1 MELLRFFTAGNVDDG
16 KSTLI
21 GRLLLDSNSISTD
34 IIETL
39 TRQSKTTGSNT
50 TIDLALL
57 TDGLRAEREQGIT
70 IDVAYKYFSTEK
82 RKFIIADTPGHIQY
96 TRNMFTGSSN
106 SDLAIILIDA
116 RNGVTEQTKRHS
128 ILSSIIGI
136 PHIIICINK
145 MDMVDYSEKK
155 YTEIKNNFLKFS
167 ESLSLED
174 IHFIPVSAFVGDN
187 VVNKSKNM
195 SWYNGKPLLEYL
207 EEIEIKSKRIS
218 PKSRFQVQYVVRP
231 QTDVLHDYRGYA
243 GSILGGN
250 LSKGQKVKI
259 LPAELETIVEKI
271 EKDQSEIQNANYL
284 DPIIVHLKDDIDV
297 SRGNWIIPIED
308 SIQSTKEVKAILL
321 WMDNAPFQTGQK
333 LLLQQ
338 NSFITKAKI
347 SEIITKININDFSR
361 SESDNVLQLNEL
373 GEVFIKTAENLYYD
387 YYSENHNTGSFILI
401 NENTN
406 STVGAGIIIK

>member
-387 YYSENHNTGSFILI
+387 YYLENHNTGSFILI

>member
-145 MDMVDYSEKK
+145 TYKL
-155 YTEIKNNFLKFS
+155 YNFF
-167 ESLSLED
+167 
-174 IHFIPVSAFVGDN
+174 
-187 VVNKSKNM
+187 
-195 SWYNGKPLLEYL
+195 
-207 EEIEIKSKRIS
+207 
-218 PKSRFQVQYVVRP
+218 
-231 QTDVLHDYRGYA
+231 
-243 GSILGGN
+243 
-250 LSKGQKVKI
+250 
-259 LPAELETIVEKI
+259 
-271 EKDQSEIQNANYL
+271 
-284 DPIIVHLKDDIDV
+284 
-297 SRGNWIIPIED
+297 
-308 SIQSTKEVKAILL
+308 
-321 WMDNAPFQTGQK
+321 
-333 LLLQQ
+333 
-338 NSFITKAKI
+338 
-347 SEIITKININDFSR
+347 
-361 SESDNVLQLNEL
+361 
-373 GEVFIKTAENLYYD
+373 
-387 YYSENHNTGSFILI
+387 
-401 NENTN
+401 
-406 STVGAGIIIK
+406 